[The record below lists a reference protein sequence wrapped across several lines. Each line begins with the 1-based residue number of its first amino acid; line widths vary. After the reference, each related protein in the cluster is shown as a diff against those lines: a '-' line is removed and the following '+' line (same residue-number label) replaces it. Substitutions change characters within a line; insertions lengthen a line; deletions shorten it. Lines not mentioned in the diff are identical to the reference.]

1 MSGCTRI
8 HVHIHI
14 GINGD
19 SHRQDQKGRILK
31 GMRAL
36 LRARSLQ
43 VHVQARLY
51 ARTHAPTHPHTHTL
65 LRRAVEDA
73 GGWWAWVYR
82 SVYLFGQRSRR
93 IFCAVHPGCRCGH
106 HLGAQVAVLS
116 PVLASSR
123 PRAPSH
129 EGRLRSWC
137 RALDMAR
144 HAVCSGRILMECVNA
159 RRVCTGAAM
168 P

>member
-1 MSGCTRI
+1 MTCPYTVTSQASSLYRMRTWM
-8 HVHIHI
+8 
-14 GINGD
+14 
-19 SHRQDQKGRILK
+19 HRV
-31 GMRAL
+31 
-36 LRARSLQ
+36 S
-43 VHVQARLY
+43 VPHE
-51 ARTHAPTHPHTHTL
+51 THAPTRPPTHTRTHPHTHTL

-137 RALDMAR
+137 RALDMVR
-144 HAVCSGRILMECVNA
+144 HAVCCGRILMECVNA